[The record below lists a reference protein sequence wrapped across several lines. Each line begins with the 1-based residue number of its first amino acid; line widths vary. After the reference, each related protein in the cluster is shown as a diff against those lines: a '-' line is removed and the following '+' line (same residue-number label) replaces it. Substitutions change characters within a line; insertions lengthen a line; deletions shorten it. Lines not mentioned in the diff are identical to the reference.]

1 MITRKRA
8 VMQFINFLRSKPH
21 YSALL
26 GAVIG
31 FSLLVS
37 CQGGAG
43 APTPTSV
50 ALPVYEPGTPITPTV
65 TATSDSAALT
75 GGQGEEQAS
84 NESTAP
90 AAEAASAPA
99 TAGELIYNGDVAA
112 EQQVAIVAQ
121 VSGLVLELAVDVGA
135 PVKAGDALV
144 KIDSTMLEA
153 QRAQALAGLEAAKAQ
168 LDVLKDPPKESDL
181 AAARAGVAA
190 AAAAYKRATDGLTDE
205 DRRLVTAQLR
215 LAQAAVTVAQAGYNQ
230 VKDVPNVGA
239 LPQSLQLQSATLQ
252 LEAAQA
258 QFDKAVKGPTAD
270 AIAGAY
276 AQLVNAQAQLQRL
289 QDGAKPA
296 QIQAVEAQVKA
307 AETALYLAQLQL
319 NKAVVAAPID
329 GVISR
334 VQTAVGSLAAPGAP
348 LLTMLSN
355 QVKVTIAVEEARLS
369 QLQVGQ
375 PAIIRVT
382 AYPERTFAGV
392 VAIIAPELDPSTRT
406 VQVTIR
412 PTDDATGLAPGMSA
426 SVELVSQ

>member
-1 MITRKRA
+1 MPPL
-8 VMQFINFLRSKPH
+8 MFIPSKF
-21 YSALL
+21 SVASLIVIL
-26 GAVIG
+26 GLTSV
-31 FSLLVS
+31 LVG
-37 CQGGAG
+37 CQGGVG
-43 APTPTSV
+43 APTPTPV
-50 ALPVYEPGTPITPTV
+50 ALPVYEPSTPLTATV
-65 TATSDSAALT
+65 TAASDTSTVT
-75 GGQGEEQAS
+75 GGQEA
-84 NESTAP
+84 TAP
-90 AAEAASAPA
+90 AAEAAAPLAAAAPA
-99 TAGELIYNGDVAA
+99 SALVYNGDVAT
-112 EQQVAIVAQ
+112 EQQVAVVAQ
-121 VSGLVLELAVDVGA
+121 VNGLVLEVAVDVGA
-135 PVKAGDALV
+135 QVKAGDLLV
-144 KIDSTMLEA
+144 QIDSTMLEA

-181 AAARAGVAA
+181 VAARAGVAA

-230 VKDVPNVGA
+230 VKDLPNVGA

-258 QFDKAVKGPTAD
+258 QFDKASKGPTAD

-276 AQLVNAQAQLQRL
+276 AQLANARAQLQRL
-289 QDGAKPA
+289 EDGVKPA

-319 NKAVVAAPID
+319 NKAVITAPID

-334 VQTAVGSLAAPGAP
+334 LQTSVGSLAAPGAP
-348 LLTMLSN
+348 LLTMLST
-355 QVKVTIAVEEARLS
+355 QVKITIAVEEARLS

-375 PAIIRVT
+375 PAMIRAA
-382 AYPERTFAGV
+382 AYPDRTYEGT

-412 PTDDATGLAPGMSA
+412 PTGDATGLAPGMSA
-426 SVELVSQ
+426 AVELVSE